1 MFQSLGFRSLDL
13 ITTFYDIITYM
24 AIISITTLKTKFES
38 GDRPTGQDFAD
49 LIDTTSY
56 RAESL
61 GGDGN
66 NSLTV
71 NGIETETVFD
81 TIETSTWRTIKYLI
95 QISHPSTSVYKSTEI
110 NIVFDGT
117 NQNITEFGTVSNTAN
132 AIGNITASLNSG
144 IISMT
149 VIPVLTPMTI
159 RYYRTG
165 LKA

>member
-1 MFQSLGFRSLDL
+1 
-13 ITTFYDIITYM
+13 M
-24 AIISITTLKTKFES
+24 AIVPISTLKSKFES
-38 GDRPTGQDFAD
+38 GDRPTGQDFTD

-56 RAESL
+56 RAEAL

-66 NSLTV
+66 NSLTI
-71 NGIETETVFD
+71 NGIESATVFD
-81 TIETSTWRTIKYLI
+81 TIDVSVWRTIKYLI
-95 QISHPSTSVYKSTEI
+95 QVSHPSTSVYRSTEI

-149 VIPVLTPMTI
+149 VTPVLTPMTI

>member
-1 MFQSLGFRSLDL
+1 
-13 ITTFYDIITYM
+13 M
-24 AIISITTLKTKFES
+24 AIIPINTLKTKFES

-56 RAESL
+56 RAEAL

-66 NSLTV
+66 NSSTV
-71 NGIETETVFD
+71 NGIETATVFD

-149 VIPVLTPMTI
+149 VTPVLTPMTI

>member
-1 MFQSLGFRSLDL
+1 
-13 ITTFYDIITYM
+13 M
-24 AIISITTLKTKFES
+24 AIIAINTLKGKFES
-38 GDRPTGQDFAD
+38 GDIPTGADFAD

-56 RAESL
+56 RAEAL
-61 GGDGN
+61 GGNGN
-66 NSLTV
+66 NSSTV
-71 NGIETETVFD
+71 NGIETATVFD

-117 NQNITEFGTVSNTAN
+117 NQNITEFGMVSNTAN

-149 VIPVLTPMTI
+149 VTPVLTPMTI

>member
-1 MFQSLGFRSLDL
+1 
-13 ITTFYDIITYM
+13 M

-149 VIPVLTPMTI
+149 VTPVLTPMTI

>member
-1 MFQSLGFRSLDL
+1 
-13 ITTFYDIITYM
+13 M
-24 AIISITTLKTKFES
+24 AIVPISTLKSKFES
-38 GDRPTGQDFAD
+38 GDRPTGQDFTD

-56 RAESL
+56 RAEAL

-66 NSLTV
+66 NSLTI
-71 NGIETETVFD
+71 NGIESATVFD
-81 TIETSTWRTIKYLI
+81 TIDVSVWRTIKYLI
-95 QISHPSTSVYKSTEI
+95 QVSHPSTSVYRSTEI

-117 NQNITEFGTVSNTAN
+117 NQNITEFGTVSNTTN

-149 VIPVLTPMTI
+149 VTPVLSPMTI

>member
-1 MFQSLGFRSLDL
+1 
-13 ITTFYDIITYM
+13 M
-24 AIISITTLKTKFES
+24 AIIPINTLKTKFES

-56 RAESL
+56 RAEAL

-66 NSLTV
+66 NSATIT
-71 NGIETETVFD
+71 GIETATVFD
-81 TIETSTWRTIKYLI
+81 TIDTTVWRTIKYLI
-95 QISHPSTSVYKSTEI
+95 QVSHPSTSVYRSTEI

-117 NQNITEFGTVSNTAN
+117 NQNITEFGTVSNTTS

-149 VIPVLTPMTI
+149 VTPALTPMTI

>member
-1 MFQSLGFRSLDL
+1 
-13 ITTFYDIITYM
+13 M
-24 AIISITTLKTKFES
+24 AIIPINTLKTKFES

-56 RAESL
+56 RAEAL

-66 NSLTV
+66 NSLTI
-71 NGIETETVFD
+71 NGIETATVFD
-81 TIETSTWRTIKYLI
+81 TIDTSVFRTIKYLV
-95 QISHPSTSVYKSTEI
+95 QISHPSTNVYKSTEL
-110 NIVFDGT
+110 NIIFDGT
-117 NQNITEFGTVSNTAN
+117 NQNISEFGTVSNTAN

-149 VIPVLTPMTI
+149 VTPVLTPMTI

>member
-1 MFQSLGFRSLDL
+1 
-13 ITTFYDIITYM
+13 M
-24 AIISITTLKTKFES
+24 AIIPISTLKGKFES
-38 GDRPTGQDFAD
+38 GDIPTGADFTD

-56 RAESL
+56 RAEAL

-66 NSLTV
+66 NSSTV
-71 NGIETETVFD
+71 NGIESATVFD
-81 TIETSTWRTIKYLI
+81 TIDTTTWRTIKYLI

-149 VIPVLTPMTI
+149 VTPALTPMTI

>member
-1 MFQSLGFRSLDL
+1 
-13 ITTFYDIITYM
+13 M
-24 AIISITTLKTKFES
+24 AIVSITTLKTKFES

-56 RAESL
+56 RAEAL

-66 NSLTV
+66 NSLTI
-71 NGIETETVFD
+71 NGIESATVFD
-81 TIETSTWRTIKYLI
+81 TIDVSVWRTIKYLI
-95 QISHPSTSVYKSTEI
+95 QVSHPSTSVYKSTEI

-132 AIGNITASLNSG
+132 AIGNISASLNSG

-149 VIPVLTPMTI
+149 VTPVLTPMTI

>member
-1 MFQSLGFRSLDL
+1 
-13 ITTFYDIITYM
+13 M
-24 AIISITTLKTKFES
+24 AIISINTLKGKFES
-38 GDRPTGQDFAD
+38 GDIPTGADFAD

-56 RAESL
+56 RAEAL

-66 NSLTV
+66 NSSTV
-71 NGIETETVFD
+71 NGIETATVFD

-149 VIPVLTPMTI
+149 VTPVLSPITI

-165 LKA
+165 LKECPQRRNKWQQ

>member
-1 MFQSLGFRSLDL
+1 
-13 ITTFYDIITYM
+13 M
-24 AIISITTLKTKFES
+24 AIIAINTLKSKFES
-38 GDRPTGQDFAD
+38 GDIPTGADFAD

-56 RAESL
+56 RAEAL

-66 NSLTV
+66 NSSTV
-71 NGIETETVFD
+71 NGIETATVFD

-149 VIPVLTPMTI
+149 VTPVLTPMTI

>member
-1 MFQSLGFRSLDL
+1 
-13 ITTFYDIITYM
+13 M
-24 AIISITTLKTKFES
+24 AIIPISTLKGKFES
-38 GDRPTGQDFAD
+38 GDIPTGADFTD

-56 RAESL
+56 RAEAL

-66 NSLTV
+66 NSSTV
-71 NGIETETVFD
+71 NGIESATIFD
-81 TIETSTWRTIKYLI
+81 TIDTTTWRTIKYLI

-117 NQNITEFGTVSNTAN
+117 NQNITEFGTVSNTTN

-149 VIPVLTPMTI
+149 VTPVLTPMTI

>member
-1 MFQSLGFRSLDL
+1 
-13 ITTFYDIITYM
+13 M
-24 AIISITTLKTKFES
+24 AIIPISTLKTKFES
-38 GDRPTGQDFAD
+38 GDRPTGQDFTD

-56 RAESL
+56 RAEAL

-66 NSLTV
+66 NSLTI
-71 NGIETETVFD
+71 NGIESATVFD
-81 TIETSTWRTIKYLI
+81 TIDVSVWRTIKYLI
-95 QISHPSTSVYKSTEI
+95 QVSHPSTSVYRSTEI

-117 NQNITEFGTVSNTAN
+117 NQNITEFGTVSNTTS

-149 VIPVLTPMTI
+149 VTPALSPMTI

>member
-1 MFQSLGFRSLDL
+1 
-13 ITTFYDIITYM
+13 M
-24 AIISITTLKTKFES
+24 AIIAINTLKGKFES
-38 GDRPTGQDFAD
+38 GDIPTGADFAD

-56 RAESL
+56 RAEAL

-66 NSLTV
+66 NSSTV
-71 NGIETETVFD
+71 NGIETATVFD

-149 VIPVLTPMTI
+149 VTPVLTPMTI

>member
-1 MFQSLGFRSLDL
+1 
-13 ITTFYDIITYM
+13 M
-24 AIISITTLKTKFES
+24 AIIAINTLKGKFES
-38 GDRPTGQDFAD
+38 GDIPTGADFAD

-56 RAESL
+56 RAEAL

-66 NSLTV
+66 NSSTV
-71 NGIETETVFD
+71 NGIESATIFD
-81 TIETSTWRTIKYLI
+81 TIDTTTWRTIKYLI

-149 VIPVLTPMTI
+149 VTPVLTPMTI

>member
-1 MFQSLGFRSLDL
+1 
-13 ITTFYDIITYM
+13 M
-24 AIISITTLKTKFES
+24 AILPITTLKTKFES

-56 RAESL
+56 RAEAL

-66 NSLTV
+66 NSLTI
-71 NGIETETVFD
+71 NGIETATVFD
-81 TIETSTWRTIKYLI
+81 TIDTSVFRTIKYLI
-95 QISHPSTSVYKSTEI
+95 QISHPSTNVYKSTEL
-110 NIVFDGT
+110 NIIFDGT
-117 NQNITEFGTVSNTAN
+117 NQNISEFGTVSNTAN

-149 VIPVLTPMTI
+149 VTPVLTPITI

>member
-1 MFQSLGFRSLDL
+1 
-13 ITTFYDIITYM
+13 M
-24 AIISITTLKTKFES
+24 AIVPINTLKTKFES

-56 RAESL
+56 RAEAL

-66 NSLTV
+66 NSSTV
-71 NGIETETVFD
+71 NGIETATVFD
-81 TIETSTWRTIKYLI
+81 TIDTSVWRTIKYLI
-95 QISHPSTSVYKSTEI
+95 QISHPSTNVYKSTEI
-110 NIVFDGT
+110 NIVFDGA

-132 AIGNITASLNSG
+132 AIGSITASLNSG

-149 VIPVLTPMTI
+149 VTPVLTPMTI

>member
-1 MFQSLGFRSLDL
+1 
-13 ITTFYDIITYM
+13 M
-24 AIISITTLKTKFES
+24 AIIAINTLKGKFES
-38 GDRPTGQDFAD
+38 GDIPTGADFAD

-56 RAESL
+56 RAEAL

-66 NSLTV
+66 NSSTV
-71 NGIETETVFD
+71 NGIETATVFD

-117 NQNITEFGTVSNTAN
+117 NQNITEFGTVSNTTN

-149 VIPVLTPMTI
+149 VTPVLTPMTI

>member
-1 MFQSLGFRSLDL
+1 
-13 ITTFYDIITYM
+13 M
-24 AIISITTLKTKFES
+24 AIVPINTLKTKFES

-56 RAESL
+56 RAEAL

-66 NSLTV
+66 NSLTI
-71 NGIETETVFD
+71 NGIESATVFD
-81 TIETSTWRTIKYLI
+81 TIDVSVWRTIKYLI
-95 QISHPSTSVYKSTEI
+95 QVSHPSTSVYKSTEI

-132 AIGNITASLNSG
+132 AIGNISASLNSG

-149 VIPVLTPMTI
+149 VTPVLTPMTI

>member
-1 MFQSLGFRSLDL
+1 
-13 ITTFYDIITYM
+13 M
-24 AIISITTLKTKFES
+24 AIVPINTLKGKFES
-38 GDRPTGQDFAD
+38 GDIPTGQDFAD

-56 RAESL
+56 RAEAL

-66 NSLTV
+66 NSLTI
-71 NGIETETVFD
+71 NGIESATVFD
-81 TIETSTWRTIKYLI
+81 TIDTSVFRTIKYLI
-95 QISHPSTSVYKSTEI
+95 QISHPSTSVYKSTEL
-110 NIVFDGT
+110 NIIFDGT
-117 NQNITEFGTVSNTAN
+117 NQNISEFGTVSNTTN

-149 VIPVLTPMTI
+149 VTPVLSPITI

>member
-1 MFQSLGFRSLDL
+1 
-13 ITTFYDIITYM
+13 M
-24 AIISITTLKTKFES
+24 AIIPINTLKSKFES
-38 GDRPTGQDFAD
+38 GDIPTGQDFAD

-56 RAESL
+56 RAEAL

-66 NSLTV
+66 NSLTI
-71 NGIETETVFD
+71 NGIETATIFD
-81 TIETSTWRTIKYLI
+81 TIDTSVFRTIKYLI
-95 QISHPSTSVYKSTEI
+95 QISHPSTSVYKSTEL
-110 NIVFDGT
+110 NIIFDGT
-117 NQNITEFGTVSNTAN
+117 NQNISEFGTVSNTAN

-149 VIPVLTPMTI
+149 VTPVLSPITI

>member
-1 MFQSLGFRSLDL
+1 
-13 ITTFYDIITYM
+13 M
-24 AIISITTLKTKFES
+24 AIIAINTLKGKFES
-38 GDRPTGQDFAD
+38 GDIPTGADFVD

-66 NSLTV
+66 NSATIT
-71 NGIETETVFD
+71 GIETATVFD
-81 TIETSTWRTIKYLI
+81 TIDTGVFRTIKYLI
-95 QISHPSTSVYKSTEI
+95 QVSHPSTNVYNSTEI
-110 NIVFDGT
+110 NLVFDGT
-117 NQNITEFGTVSNTAN
+117 NQNITEFGTVTNSNNT
-132 AIGNITASLNSG
+132 IGNITANLNSG

-149 VIPVLTPMTI
+149 VTPVLSPITI

>member
-1 MFQSLGFRSLDL
+1 LVVLSIS
-13 ITTFYDIITYM
+13 YDIITYM
-24 AIISITTLKTKFES
+24 AIVPINTLKTKFES

-56 RAESL
+56 RAEAL

-66 NSLTV
+66 NSLTI
-71 NGIETETVFD
+71 NGIESPTVFD
-81 TIETSTWRTIKYLI
+81 TIDVSVWRTVKYLI
-95 QISHPSTSVYKSTEI
+95 QVSHPSTSVYKSTEI

-132 AIGNITASLNSG
+132 AIGNISASLNSG

-149 VIPVLTPMTI
+149 VTPALTPMTI

>member
-1 MFQSLGFRSLDL
+1 
-13 ITTFYDIITYM
+13 M
-24 AIISITTLKTKFES
+24 AIIAINTLKGKFES
-38 GDRPTGQDFAD
+38 GDIPTGQDFAD

-56 RAESL
+56 RAEAL

-66 NSLTV
+66 NSSTV
-71 NGIETETVFD
+71 NGIETATVFD

-149 VIPVLTPMTI
+149 VTPSLTPMTI

>member
-1 MFQSLGFRSLDL
+1 
-13 ITTFYDIITYM
+13 M
-24 AIISITTLKTKFES
+24 AIIPITTLKTKFES

-56 RAESL
+56 RAEAL

-66 NSLTV
+66 NSLTI
-71 NGIETETVFD
+71 NGVETATVFD
-81 TIETSTWRTIKYLI
+81 TIDTSVFRTIKYLI

-110 NIVFDGT
+110 NLVFDGT
-117 NQNITEFGTVSNTAN
+117 NQNISEFGTVSNTAN

-149 VIPVLTPMTI
+149 VTPVLTPMTI

>member
-1 MFQSLGFRSLDL
+1 
-13 ITTFYDIITYM
+13 M
-24 AIISITTLKTKFES
+24 AILPINTLKTKFES

-56 RAESL
+56 RAEAL

-66 NSLTV
+66 NSLTI
-71 NGIETETVFD
+71 NGIESATVFD
-81 TIETSTWRTIKYLI
+81 TIDVSVWRTIKYLI
-95 QISHPSTSVYKSTEI
+95 QVSHPSTSVYKSTEI
-110 NIVFDGT
+110 SIVFDGT

-132 AIGNITASLNSG
+132 AIGNITANLNSG
-144 IISMT
+144 IINMT
-149 VIPVLTPMTI
+149 VTPALTPMTI

>member
-1 MFQSLGFRSLDL
+1 
-13 ITTFYDIITYM
+13 M

-81 TIETSTWRTIKYLI
+81 TID
-95 QISHPSTSVYKSTEI
+95 ISLNDGTPTLKFVPEDSADLAEASDDSDPSTKKASPSEISSALTSPLDRYNEDRELPLIILTSDGSKSFT
-110 NIVFDGT
+110 
-117 NQNITEFGTVSNTAN
+117 
-132 AIGNITASLNSG
+132 SG
-144 IISMT
+144 E
-149 VIPVLTPMTI
+149 L
-159 RYYRTG
+159 
-165 LKA
+165 L

>member
-1 MFQSLGFRSLDL
+1 
-13 ITTFYDIITYM
+13 M
-24 AIISITTLKTKFES
+24 AILPITTLKTKFES

-56 RAESL
+56 RAEAL

-66 NSLTV
+66 NSSTV
-71 NGIETETVFD
+71 NGIEAATVFD
-81 TIETSTWRTIKYLI
+81 TIDTSVWRTIKYLI
-95 QISHPSTSVYKSTEI
+95 QISHPSTNVYKSTEI
-110 NIVFDGT
+110 NIVFDGA
-117 NQNITEFGTVSNTAN
+117 NQNITEFGTVANTTN

-149 VIPVLTPMTI
+149 VTPVLTPMTI